1 MMSNQLHLINN
12 TSSDHCSQTPR
23 GSEESKG
30 LHDAVQSFQSAHFTH
45 HSVDLWLFTES
56 KGGHGADSPVNHKH
70 HLTQPALWI
79 PTDSSLLP
87 SAITAVKASRQL
99 GALPPSTCLLLLLD
113 FCFIRSLF
121 PPSVRRPVRSLDE
134 PTELQDQLAAL
145 SSLRFQFALT
155 LTSLVSIPRHP
166 PCVGVPC

>member
-1 MMSNQLHLINN
+1 MLVMTMMMMMMSNRLHLINN
-12 TSSDHCSQTPR
+12 TSSDRCSQTPR

-56 KGGHGADSPVNHKH
+56 KGGRGADSPVNHKH

-87 SAITAVKASRQL
+87 SAITAVKAS
-99 GALPPSTCLLLLLD
+99 
-113 FCFIRSLF
+113 
-121 PPSVRRPVRSLDE
+121 
-134 PTELQDQLAAL
+134 
-145 SSLRFQFALT
+145 
-155 LTSLVSIPRHP
+155 
-166 PCVGVPC
+166 

>member
-1 MMSNQLHLINN
+1 MTMMMSNRLDLINN

-56 KGGHGADSPVNHKH
+56 KGGRGADSPVNHKH

-79 PTDSSLLP
+79 PTDSSRQCFLTAGSAASFNLSAAFIGFLLHPVSLP
-87 SAITAVKASRQL
+87 SQ
-99 GALPPSTCLLLLLD
+99 
-113 FCFIRSLF
+113 
-121 PPSVRRPVRSLDE
+121 RP
-134 PTELQDQLAAL
+134 AARPL
-145 SSLRFQFALT
+145 S
-155 LTSLVSIPRHP
+155 
-166 PCVGVPC
+166 G